1 MKINPL
7 KLIIVLLLT
16 FCVVSCSNYN
26 TTVEKV
32 LPIPTDRQLEWQKLD
47 YYAFIHF
54 NMNTFTNK
62 EWGYG
67 DEKPDQFNPTELN
80 TDQWAKIISEVGMKG
95 IIITAKHHDG
105 FCYGQVNLQ
114 IIQ

>member
-1 MKINPL
+1 M
-7 KLIIVLLLT
+7 
-16 FCVVSCSNYN
+16 
-26 TTVEKV
+26 E
-32 LPIPTDRQLEWQKLD
+32 

-67 DEKPDQFNPTELN
+67 DELPSTFNPSELD
-80 TDQWAKIISEVGMKG
+80 TDQWARIIKDSGMRG

-105 FCYGQVNLQ
+105 FSLAKY
-114 IIQ
+114 IH